1 MPASLASKRV
11 VEIVNLRKVFNAKPD
26 NKVAVD
32 DISLD
37 MYEDMIFSFLG
48 HNGAGKSTTMAMLT
62 GMMPATSGA
71 CYVYGRNVELDTS
84 VVHTMTGY
92 CPQHDVLF
100 DELSVYE
107 HLELFCALKNIPK
120 SAMPAE
126 INERL
131 AQVGLLDRAQA
142 RVGELSGGMKRK
154 LSVAIAFTGGS
165 KLVVRAALSICW
177 VHWYLNGLG
186 ADRC

>member
-1 MPASLASKRV
+1 
-11 VEIVNLRKVFNAKPD
+11 
-26 NKVAVD
+26 
-32 DISLD
+32 
-37 MYEDMIFSFLG
+37 MIFSFLG

-71 CYVYGRNVELDTS
+71 CYVYGRNVEQDTS

-120 SAMPAE
+120 AAMPAE

-131 AQVGLLDRAQA
+131 AQANKHSPRHYDAPQHHTLGKYSGRQRNVQCAPRSASGAAID
-142 RVGELSGGMKRK
+142 ESFSLS
-154 LSVAIAFTGGS
+154 A
-165 KLVVRAALSICW
+165 
-177 VHWYLNGLG
+177 
-186 ADRC
+186 

>member
-1 MPASLASKRV
+1 
-11 VEIVNLRKVFNAKPD
+11 
-26 NKVAVD
+26 
-32 DISLD
+32 
-37 MYEDMIFSFLG
+37 MIFSFLG

-120 SAMPAE
+120 AAMPAE

-131 AQVGLLDRAQA
+131 AQANTPGTTTHRTPHTRHIQRAT
-142 RVGELSGGMKRK
+142 RVQCAPRST
-154 LSVAIAFTGGS
+154 TGAPG
-165 KLVVRAALSICW
+165 RG
-177 VHWYLNGLG
+177 YG
-186 ADRC
+186 